1 MEITG
6 LFANAKETVEL
17 APGQVLFHINDPGTE
32 MFGVISGELELRK
45 GDRRIT
51 SIGPNGVFGEL
62 ALVDNS
68 PRSLDAVATRQTVL
82 AAIDR
87 RRFLFLVTETPTF
100 ALQVMSTMAE
110 RLRALTPAGP

>member
-1 MEITG
+1 VEIAG

-17 APGQVLFHINDPGTE
+17 GPGDVLFREGDTATE
-32 MFGVISGELELRK
+32 MFGVISGEIELRK
-45 GDRRIT
+45 GDRRIIA
-51 SIGPNGVFGEL
+51 IGPNGVFGEL
-62 ALVDNS
+62 ALVDSS
-68 PRSLDAVATRQTVL
+68 PRSLDAVATQQTVL

-110 RLRALTPAGP
+110 RLRALTAP